1 MVPARPYCLTD
12 GPFQLLRG
20 VRRCGD
26 VGPTDSSGL
35 SESDTR
41 PGSLTPLCRA
51 AAAAATV
58 GDERAP
64 CTEVSGAVKPMTVGF
79 AVEAVEPRCVSEAA
93 ACLMEV
99 VRPAAVEWVVVGMVW
114 CGSDWG
120 APWAFPSKLH
130 EQSRRVQMLG
140 LTQV

>member
-12 GPFQLLRG
+12 GPVQLLRG

-64 CTEVSGAVKPMTVGF
+64 CTEVSGAVNPMTVGF
-79 AVEAVEPRCVSEAA
+79 AVESVAVEPRCVLGAA
-93 ACLMEV
+93 ARLMEV
-99 VRPAAVEWVVVGMVW
+99 VRPVEWVVVGMVW
-114 CGSDWG
+114 CGSDPG
-120 APWAFPSKLH
+120 APWAFPSNLH

-140 LTQV
+140 LTQA